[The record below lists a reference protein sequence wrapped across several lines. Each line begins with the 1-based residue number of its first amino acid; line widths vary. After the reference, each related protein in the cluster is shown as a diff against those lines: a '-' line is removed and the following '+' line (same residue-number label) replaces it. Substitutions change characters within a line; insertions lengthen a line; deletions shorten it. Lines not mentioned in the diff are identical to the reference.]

1 MLLQLLTVSQGEKI
15 NLPAALHY
23 LDRGRLTFPQPSI
36 IPFLRALEDRMLE
49 ILNETNY
56 KRYGK
61 RLFEVG
67 QKPPLPQYI
76 LITRSYSHCSMQ
88 ITKTTVLED
97 QSLQQTFQEAVD
109 QIVSSPVD
117 RETAKRVH
125 AVILAKVFIARC
137 NEYLRAINDE
147 ATRKDKKTVDVHIGL
162 RDKLKTYA
170 AEKQIPE

>member
-1 MLLQLLTVSQGEKI
+1 
-15 NLPAALHY
+15 
-23 LDRGRLTFPQPSI
+23 
-36 IPFLRALEDRMLE
+36 
-49 ILNETNY
+49 
-56 KRYGK
+56 
-61 RLFEVG
+61 
-67 QKPPLPQYI
+67 
-76 LITRSYSHCSMQ
+76 MQ

-109 QIVSSPVD
+109 QIVSPVD

-125 AVILAKVFIARC
+125 AVILAKVFNARC